1 MSSMEN
7 DFEKAKKLF
16 ESFDF
21 DALTGGINQTIEK
34 LPKMIEPF
42 QKELQKLN
50 NPLKKKNV
58 KINGIHC
65 VASLI
70 EDGRVIVQMPTLE
83 EAQKLYDSINTI
95 KPKESFWSKI
105 FK

>member
-1 MSSMEN
+1 MSNMEN

-16 ESFDF
+16 ENFDF
-21 DALTGGINQTIEK
+21 DALTGGINKTIEK

-42 QKELQKLN
+42 QKELNKLN
-50 NPLKKKNV
+50 NPVKKKNIR
-58 KINGIHC
+58 INGVGC

-70 EDGRVIVQMPTLE
+70 EDGRVIVQMPTME
-83 EAQKLYDSINTI
+83 DATKLYESINTI
-95 KPKESFWSKI
+95 ESKKNFWSKI